1 MSKYKCECGE
11 AREESAGV
19 TIKVIDGEV
28 RQDVMCQCGKYMT
41 LENPKKGVPSFSSN
55 RWGQVR

>member
-1 MSKYKCECGE
+1 MSEYRCECGE
-11 AREESAGV
+11 TKEESTGV

-28 RQDVMCQCGKYMT
+28 RPDVRCQCGKYMT
-41 LENPKKGVPSFSSN
+41 LAAPKEGMPSFSSN